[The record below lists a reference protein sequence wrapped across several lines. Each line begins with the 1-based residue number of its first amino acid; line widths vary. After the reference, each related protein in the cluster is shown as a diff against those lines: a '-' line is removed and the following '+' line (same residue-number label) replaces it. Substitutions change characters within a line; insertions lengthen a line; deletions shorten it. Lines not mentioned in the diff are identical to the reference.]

1 MPGKRKDA
9 NEQAPQSSLVGA
21 LNELRGSQGT
31 LVVEGLD
38 HAMLWYAVVG
48 LARSGASIQIG
59 LTKNRDSW
67 ACQMWEGSFP
77 VKDYFSTT
85 EALNKH
91 LAALVR
97 LTWRKELPGDVN
109 EAVMMYG
116 W

>member
-1 MPGKRKDA
+1 MSKRQDKQATD
-9 NEQAPQSSLVGA
+9 APQASLVGA
-21 LNELRGSQGT
+21 LNELRGGAGSLEVTG
-31 LVVEGLD
+31 VDGV
-38 HAMLWYAVVG
+38 MLWYAVTG
-48 LARSGASIQIG
+48 LAGAGASIQIG

-67 ACQMWEGSFP
+67 ACQMWEGQFP

-97 LTWRKELPGDVN
+97 LTWRQRLPQDVE
-109 EAVMMYG
+109 EAVRGYG